1 MLGRDEALD
10 LARQWAT
17 EHGADAGTDERIG
30 LHEFEYGYVAWLI
43 PTDDAGSRTA
53 GPPSAGPPDEAPSPA
68 GSPTGSGS
76 PRIVIDGESGEVS
89 QWPPVPVTVVAERY
103 AAARAADR
111 RFPPD
116 VRPVLEAAGW
126 FPGRDVSAMVDQ
138 WAGRWAA
145 ELDGLVMTPVAR
157 AALTEFGGLTIA
169 QFGSDGTADAGF
181 PTFVHPVRSGLVT
194 EEARVFV
201 DEYDHPVFPLGGN
214 SDGPAELVVDAA
226 GRVLLLHWA
235 GYQYVADDVDTALIR
250 LVRGGPFPPLRPE
263 QLAAGV
269 SR

>member
-10 LARQWAT
+10 LARRWAT
-17 EHGADAGTDERIG
+17 DHGAGAGADERIG
-30 LHEFEYGYVAWLI
+30 LHEFEHGYVAWLI
-43 PTDDAGSRTA
+43 PADD
-53 GPPSAGPPDEAPSPA
+53 SAGPATGP
-68 GSPTGSGS
+68 PTGSGS
-76 PRIVIDGESGEVS
+76 PRIVIDRESGEVS
-89 QWPPVPVTVVAERY
+89 QWPPIPVTVVAERY
-103 AAARAADR
+103 AAARAAAR

-138 WAGRWAA
+138 WAGRWAG

-181 PTFVHPVRSGLVT
+181 PTFIHPVRSGLVT

-214 SDGPAELVVDAA
+214 SDGPAELVVDGA

-263 QLAAGV
+263 QLAGPAEGPAGTV